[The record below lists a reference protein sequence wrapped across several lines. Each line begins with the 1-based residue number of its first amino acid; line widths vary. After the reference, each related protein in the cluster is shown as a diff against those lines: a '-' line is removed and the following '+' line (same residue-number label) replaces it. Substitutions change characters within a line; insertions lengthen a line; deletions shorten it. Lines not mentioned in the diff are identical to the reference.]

1 VLSQAGESLRKI
13 KSGLDQFPVFYKNHH
28 FNEVIIL
35 TRSVLM
41 NKYENV
47 IAPLNAIN
55 RVLVWQSILN
65 LINLLTRPNYEY
77 TIAS

>member
-1 VLSQAGESLRKI
+1 
-13 KSGLDQFPVFYKNHH
+13 
-28 FNEVIIL
+28 
-35 TRSVLM
+35 M